1 MLLGTHSSGKGV
13 DQLMIAEVML
23 PKAQGE
29 ASGGKDVT
37 ALYDEDRQGRSFH
50 SIPVHIR
57 IRIRES
63 GEKADI

>member
-23 PKAQGE
+23 PKVQGE

-37 ALYDEDRQGRSFH
+37 ALYDEDRQGGSFH
-50 SIPVHIR
+50 PSP
-57 IRIRES
+57 
-63 GEKADI
+63 

>member
-23 PKAQGE
+23 PKVQGE

-50 SIPVHIR
+50 PSPYPHPHP
-57 IRIRES
+57 
-63 GEKADI
+63 